1 MALSIRL
8 LCRAHW
14 LNLVWLNS
22 LQSKPQVAGP
32 TILSGAIH
40 YTLRKKPNSAD
51 DIWLF
56 LLDIVT
62 LCSVPTQSTYWSDSV
77 KYEYSISLLIL
88 FTFTIVCINSN
99 AYIWIYWQAK
109 KRRLQHWKFRE
120 TVPLF
125 TWYLTL
131 SRTMSGRGGKSGTFS
146 WVRAKLNI
154 Q

>member
-99 AYIWIYWQAK
+99 AYIWIYRQAK
-109 KRRLQHWKFRE
+109 KEGYNMENLVRLSLYS
-120 TVPLF
+120 PD
-125 TWYLTL
+125 
-131 SRTMSGRGGKSGTFS
+131 
-146 WVRAKLNI
+146 I
-154 Q
+154 